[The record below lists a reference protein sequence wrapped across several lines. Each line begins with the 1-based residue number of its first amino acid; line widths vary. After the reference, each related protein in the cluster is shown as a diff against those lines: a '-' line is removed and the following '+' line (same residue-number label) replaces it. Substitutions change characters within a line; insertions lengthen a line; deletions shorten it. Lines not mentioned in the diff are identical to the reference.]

1 MQAVSRMAR
10 QYGVNPRGYGFLES
24 VTPADRLLINYRY
37 RLSVDPSV
45 DGYGSVYQHAEGV
58 LSRVASDT
66 AACSQQPL

>member
-24 VTPADRLLINYRY
+24 VTPADRLL
-37 RLSVDPSV
+37 VDPSV